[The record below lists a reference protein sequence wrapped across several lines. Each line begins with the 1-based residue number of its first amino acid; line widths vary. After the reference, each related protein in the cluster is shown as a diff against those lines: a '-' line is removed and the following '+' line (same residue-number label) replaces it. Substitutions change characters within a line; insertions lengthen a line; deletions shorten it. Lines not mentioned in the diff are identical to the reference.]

1 MGESLTCLRQHTSL
15 SSPRVRPGASSAA
28 RCTSVE
34 VSLSAGAVRGRWGVD
49 AEVHCDI

>member
-1 MGESLTCLRQHTSL
+1 MGESPTCLRQHTSL